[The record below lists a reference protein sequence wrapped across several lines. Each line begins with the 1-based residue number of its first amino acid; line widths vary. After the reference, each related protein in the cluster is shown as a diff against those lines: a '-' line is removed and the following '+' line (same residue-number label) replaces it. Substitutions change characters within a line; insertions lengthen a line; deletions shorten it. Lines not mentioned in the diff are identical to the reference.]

1 MVALRDR
8 RRPVSGRESEIKHEN
23 LTEGSAMRLS
33 DAALVREDTM
43 VRLEAAEGLDRSG
56 LENLSLHGLVR
67 LWSKVFDQAIVHPGV
82 E

>member
-1 MVALRDR
+1 
-8 RRPVSGRESEIKHEN
+8 
-23 LTEGSAMRLS
+23 MRLS